1 MRFRLLAVVLA
12 VSAASVASTFLPG
25 PAIATTIVR
34 AGAIADVDGDTIPD
48 GIERVVCGSATCAT
62 GTEDTDGDG
71 VPDVVEVA
79 ACGSTSCADP
89 GADVDGDGIPD
100 FVERLVCG
108 SATCTSGREDVDG
121 DGVPDWVEYL
131 VCGTATCATGTED
144 LDGDGVADASALQA
158 YATYRQNLAVTGREY
173 AWVTPAFI
181 CSGLLVLVGAA
192 LMVVRARRRAE
203 AAGVTR

>member
-12 VSAASVASTFLPG
+12 VSAASVACTFLPG

-100 FVERLVCG
+100 L
-108 SATCTSGREDVDG
+108 
-121 DGVPDWVEYL
+121 VEYL

>member
-1 MRFRLLAVVLA
+1 MRSRLLAVVLA

-71 VPDVVEVA
+71 IPDVVEVA

-89 GADVDGDGIPD
+89 GADDDYPGRDLQLRKERHEIHPPRPLIEYRRVD
-100 FVERLVCG
+100 
-108 SATCTSGREDVDG
+108 
-121 DGVPDWVEYL
+121 
-131 VCGTATCATGTED
+131 
-144 LDGDGVADASALQA
+144 
-158 YATYRQNLAVTGREY
+158 
-173 AWVTPAFI
+173 
-181 CSGLLVLVGAA
+181 
-192 LMVVRARRRAE
+192 RRFSRD
-203 AAGVTR
+203 R